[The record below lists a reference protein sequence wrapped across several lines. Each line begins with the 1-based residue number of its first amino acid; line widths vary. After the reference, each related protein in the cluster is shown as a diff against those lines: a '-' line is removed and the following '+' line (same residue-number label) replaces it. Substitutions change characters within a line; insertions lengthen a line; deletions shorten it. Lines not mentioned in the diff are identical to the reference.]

1 MAKNIQF
8 KIVLIFFIIGI
19 TIISGLGIFY
29 INSLNTIQ
37 AQIGEVTVNEIQQI
51 INNTRTNINTV
62 LIISGIVFTI
72 ITIFIAMFLSKFVIY
87 PVNKLIQSAEKI
99 KEEDKNIVTKG
110 KKKKDVGNL
119 ENVFDMM
126 TTELTEKLS
135 EVSTQKNQIETILL
149 HMTDG
154 IIAFN
159 MKGEIILINPAAK
172 NFLSIGPEDIMFDD
186 IFKKFKLDINMEKII
201 YLESWTSTEQ
211 RLKVED
217 KYVKVLFAPFKDES
231 DRPNGVIAVIN
242 VIASEARRMARLVT
256 DLLTLSRYDSNKKG
270 TQKESFDLGDLVK
283 RCQEKLGIEIQK
295 KNHNV
300 SCFVTADVPPVYAD
314 KYDIER
320 VVLNILTNSIKYTPE
335 GGEIKIYVGF
345 VYNDA
350 YIKVFDNGIGIPEE
364 DLNRIF
370 ERFYRVDKARTREMG
385 GTGLGLSIAKEIL
398 DKNGGSIDIKS
409 VVGQGTEVV
418 VRIPTKV

>member
-1 MAKNIQF
+1 
-8 KIVLIFFIIGI
+8 
-19 TIISGLGIFY
+19 
-29 INSLNTIQ
+29 
-37 AQIGEVTVNEIQQI
+37 
-51 INNTRTNINTV
+51 
-62 LIISGIVFTI
+62 
-72 ITIFIAMFLSKFVIY
+72 MFLSKFVIY

-231 DRPNGVIAVIN
+231 DRPNGVIAVIQD
-242 VIASEARRMARLVT
+242 ITEH
-256 DLLTLSRYDSNKKG
+256 
-270 TQKESFDLGDLVK
+270 VK
-283 RCQEKLGIEIQK
+283 LE
-295 KNHNV
+295 
-300 SCFVTADVPPVYAD
+300 
-314 KYDIER
+314 
-320 VVLNILTNSIKYTPE
+320 
-335 GGEIKIYVGF
+335 
-345 VYNDA
+345 
-350 YIKVFDNGIGIPEE
+350 
-364 DLNRIF
+364 
-370 ERFYRVDKARTREMG
+370 
-385 GTGLGLSIAKEIL
+385 
-398 DKNGGSIDIKS
+398 
-409 VVGQGTEVV
+409 
-418 VRIPTKV
+418 